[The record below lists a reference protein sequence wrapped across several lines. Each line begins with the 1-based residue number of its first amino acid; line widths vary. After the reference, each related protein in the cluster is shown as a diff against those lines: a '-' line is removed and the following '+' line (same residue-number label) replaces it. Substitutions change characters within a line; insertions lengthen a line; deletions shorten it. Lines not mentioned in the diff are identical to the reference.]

1 MTSCLFDAFTF
12 MRIDLLLVGL
22 CVSATLVCAEE
33 LKIES
38 RPFMVE
44 KTFNASVMPGGDE
57 TIVRIEP
64 KVWGEFSIEEI
75 VAHGKRVA
83 KGEVLIRFDAE
94 AIDRK
99 LEDLRREIAADKIS
113 LDQAVQD
120 LAQAQETAPQRIEAL
135 QRAAKIA
142 AEEND
147 HFLKVRRKAQIETAD
162 QQLERRKQVLAN
174 EQEELKQL
182 QQMYDADD
190 LTENT
195 EEIILTR
202 QKDAVAAAEFGL
214 RMEQLDHQ
222 RKIEV
227 SLPRE
232 EVTLAN
238 GLRDAEMRLR
248 YGTTEIPLAVEAK
261 KNALE
266 TLKIKHARLLESL
279 AELEHDRTLFEI
291 KAASD
296 GWFYHGTI
304 ENGRWSRGESKP
316 LAKYSKLLAKQAV
329 ATLISAKSDRV
340 LTAHLD
346 EATAGALPSEFV
358 GIATPSGREDLEI
371 PVSLANLSTIPAN
384 DGSFRIDLNAKWP
397 EKFQAVVGTT
407 MSVRVISHQREAAIV
422 IPRKALERD
431 ARGWTV
437 ELKLAD
443 GKTERRVVKCGKRK
457 ADDVEVLSGLEA
469 GQIILVP

>member
-1 MTSCLFDAFTF
+1 
-12 MRIDLLLVGL
+12 MRTYISLVGF

-33 LKIES
+33 LKVEP
-38 RPFMVE
+38 RPFTVE
-44 KTFNASVMPGGDE
+44 KTFNAAVMPSGAE

-64 KVWGEFSIEEI
+64 KAWSEFVIEE
-75 VAHGKRVA
+75 VAEHGKRVA
-83 KGEVLIRFDAE
+83 KGDVLIRFDAE

-99 LEDLRREIAADKIS
+99 LEDLRREIAAGKMA
-113 LDQAVQD
+113 LDQATQD
-120 LAQAQETAPQRIEAL
+120 LAQSQESAPHRIEAL
-135 QRAAKIA
+135 QRAASIA
-142 AEEND
+142 AEENSY
-147 HFLKVRRKAQIETAD
+147 FLKVRRKSQIETAD

-182 QQMYDADD
+182 QKMYEADD

-214 RMEQLDHQ
+214 RMEQLDHT

-227 SLPRE
+227 QLPRE

-248 YGTTEIPLAVEAK
+248 YGNIEIPLSVEMK
-261 KNALE
+261 KDALE
-266 TLKIKHARLLESL
+266 TLSIKHARMLESL
-279 AELEHDRTLFEI
+279 AELEHDRTLFEVR
-291 KAASD
+291 AGSD
-296 GWFYHGTI
+296 AWFYHGAI
-304 ENGRWSRGESKP
+304 ENGRWLRGESKP
-316 LAKYSKLLAKQAV
+316 LVRYGKPPVNQAI
-329 ATLISAKSDRV
+329 ATLVSASSGRV

-346 EATAGALPSEFV
+346 ETTAGALPSEFV

-371 PVSLANLSTIPAN
+371 PVSLESLSTIPAS
-384 DGSFRIDLNAKWP
+384 DGTFRIDLNAKWP

-407 MSVRVISHQREAAIV
+407 MSVRVISYQRDAAMV

-431 ARGWTV
+431 ARGWSV

-443 GKTERRVVKCGKRK
+443 GKTERRVVRCGRRN
-457 ADDVEVLSGLEA
+457 ADEVEILSGLEA
-469 GQIILVP
+469 GQVVIAP